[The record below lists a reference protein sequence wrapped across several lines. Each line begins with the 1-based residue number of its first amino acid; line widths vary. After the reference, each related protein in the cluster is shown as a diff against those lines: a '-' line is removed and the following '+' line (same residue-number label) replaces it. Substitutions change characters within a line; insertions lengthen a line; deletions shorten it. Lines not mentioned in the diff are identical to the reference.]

1 MNGQKIPG
9 QVETAS
15 FQGRVNHKVA
25 LLFGINLLGVLLV
38 GAMSILFARSIYT
51 AAEEIRKEHVEIAVA
66 DRIHGTFQHFV
77 LALYRAAIL
86 SRPVPESVRSA
97 YREELKRLLAHEH
110 GYHRG
115 SPENEVV
122 DELRRTSSGLFTL
135 SAELGIERPNAGVRP
150 NRQHLDELEN
160 FASTI
165 QVSIHRLSLAH
176 QARMDRL
183 LEQNQSSMRWIFT
196 FYVTFFLLGAV
207 LVVGS
212 SFYFGHT
219 IARPLRWLSRAAEEV
234 AQGRA
239 QKKTP
244 VVSNDEI
251 GLLAQT
257 FNVMVE
263 RLAEHEAKLRQLTI
277 LEERERIAAELHDSL
292 AQSLAYL
299 NLKLNELESGLG
311 KERPRTTDGT
321 VNEMRKIV
329 GDAYDDVRQAIFGL
343 RAEMSENG
351 DFIPSLTQFVHDYSA
366 MRKLPVDLRIP
377 NPEAIR
383 VTLHAEVQL
392 IRIIQEALT
401 NVSNHAKARKSVV
414 NVECDGDYARIII
427 EDDGEGFLV
436 DGAGNSNFRF
446 GLKTMRER
454 TQAVGGQ
461 FTVESALGKGTKI
474 IVRLPLERNNRYEAD
489 STPAR

>member
-1 MNGQKIPG
+1 MNGPKFPG
-9 QVETAS
+9 QVETAG
-15 FQGRVNHKVA
+15 FQRRVNHKVA

-38 GAMSILFARSIYT
+38 GAMSIFFVRSIYT
-51 AAEEIRKEHVEIAVA
+51 AAEDIRREHEEIEIA
-66 DRIHGTFQHFV
+66 DRIHSTFHHFIF
-77 LALYRAAIL
+77 ALYRAAIL

-115 SPENEVV
+115 SPATKVV
-122 DELRRTSSGLFTL
+122 DAIRRESSELFRL
-135 SAELGIERPNAGVRP
+135 SEELGIEQPKAGLGM

-160 FASTI
+160 FGSTI
-165 QVSIHRLSLAH
+165 QVLVHSLSIAH

-183 LEQNQSSMRWIFT
+183 LEQNKSSMQWIFT
-196 FYVTFFLLGAV
+196 FYVTFFLVGAA

-219 IARPLRWLSRAAEEV
+219 IARPLRWLSQAAEEV
-234 AQGRA
+234 ARGGVR
-239 QKKTP
+239 KKTP

-251 GLLAQT
+251 GLLAHT

-263 RLAEHEAKLRQLTI
+263 QLAENEEKLRQLTI

-299 NLKLNELESGLG
+299 NLKLNVLESSLDS
-311 KERPRTTDGT
+311 ERPRAADRT

-351 DFIPSLTQFVHDYSA
+351 DFIQILAQFVQDYSA
-366 MRKLPVDLRIP
+366 MRKIPVDLRIP

-383 VTLHAEVQL
+383 FSPHAEVQL

-401 NVSNHAKARKSVV
+401 NVSRHAKARKTVV
-414 NVECDGDYARIII
+414 SFECDGDYARVIV
-427 EDDGEGFLV
+427 EDDGKGFLV
-436 DGAGNSNFRF
+436 DGAGNGGFHF

-454 TQAVGGQ
+454 TQAIGGQ

-474 IVRLPLERNNRYEAD
+474 VVRLPLKRLQ
-489 STPAR
+489 SL